1 MNNNQKLIDAVN
13 CKFPQNNLIELYY
26 NIGRALP
33 FTAQRFPDGRVS
45 DWYRNQYVQV
55 VKVEPHGKFGKYGK
69 VYGYYFRNG
78 ERADSSDSQEN
89 SWCKKEDT
97 EPKEIPC
104 CGCGS
109 WFLLDIQ
116 GEPIEGNEVKVL
128 GLDDIFTFGKY
139 KDRTIKEVIDTDWN
153 YVKWA
158 IIDSQR
164 LIADIDAIVEYHKGR
179 TKNLKPDDIISFG
192 KYKGKTLHSVFLT
205 DFQYLKWMESQNP
218 DFKIDWDKLSDFS
231 QE

>member
-1 MNNNQKLIDAVN
+1 MVEYQTGIEINMFKLLKLSHMGDSENTEKSMVTIFVME
-13 CKFPQNNLIELYY
+13 KGLIVL
-26 NIGRALP
+26 IHRKIHG
-33 FTAQRFPDGRVS
+33 
-45 DWYRNQYVQV
+45 
-55 VKVEPHGKFGKYGK
+55 VKK
-69 VYGYYFRNG
+69 
-78 ERADSSDSQEN
+78 D
-89 SWCKKEDT
+89 DT

-139 KDRTIKEVIDTDWN
+139 KDKTIKEVIDTDWN

-164 LIADIDAIVEYHKGR
+164 LIADIDAIVEYHKG
-179 TKNLKPDDIISFG
+179 KIKILQPDDVISFG
-192 KYKGKTLHSVFLT
+192 KYKGKTLQSVFLA
-205 DFQYLKWMESQNP
+205 DSQYLKWMESQNP
-218 DFKIDWDKLSDFS
+218 DFKVDWDKLSDFS

>member
-1 MNNNQKLIDAVN
+1 MNVGQFNNIL
-13 CKFPQNNLIELYY
+13 
-26 NIGRALP
+26 
-33 FTAQRFPDGRVS
+33 S
-45 DWYRNQYVQV
+45 
-55 VKVEPHGKFGKYGK
+55 
-69 VYGYYFRNG
+69 
-78 ERADSSDSQEN
+78 
-89 SWCKKEDT
+89 
-97 EPKEIPC
+97 

-139 KDRTIKEVIDTDWN
+139 KDKTIKEVIDTDWN

-164 LIADIDAIVEYHKGR
+164 LIADIDAIVEYHKG
-179 TKNLKPDDIISFG
+179 KIKILQPDDVISFG
-192 KYKGKTLHSVFLT
+192 KYKGKTLQSVFLA
-205 DFQYLKWMESQNP
+205 DSQYLKWMESQNP
-218 DFKIDWDKLSDFS
+218 DFKVDWDKLSDFS